1 MSLDNIMDKLEECI
15 DHVER
20 TDSKGTLVEDLLKKS
35 ILIEMCG
42 ECEKNIEKTIGIRA
56 KRSGDGELEAFVKT
70 TAGLQRHLRLDDVAG
85 LLSRFST
92 LRKKEFLDRISEDSK
107 SKYSTMID
115 NRNSSSHGGTIN
127 ITLDELIDYHE
138 NARRVMAAFSD
149 AMLQDPRTPSS
160 A

>member
-1 MSLDNIMDKLEECI
+1 MSLDNVGDKLEECI
-15 DHVER
+15 DHMKR
-20 TDSKGTLVEDLLKKS
+20 TDSRGTVIEDLLKKS

-42 ECEKNIEKTIGIRA
+42 ECEKNIEKTIGMRA

-70 TAGLQRHLRLDDVAG
+70 TASMQRHLKLEDVAG
-85 LLSRFST
+85 LISRFST
-92 LRKKEFLDRISEDSK
+92 RRKKEFLDRISKDSK
-107 SKYSTMID
+107 DKYSTMID

-127 ITLDELIDYHE
+127 ITLDELLDYHE

-149 AMLQDPRTPSS
+149 AMLQEPRTPSS